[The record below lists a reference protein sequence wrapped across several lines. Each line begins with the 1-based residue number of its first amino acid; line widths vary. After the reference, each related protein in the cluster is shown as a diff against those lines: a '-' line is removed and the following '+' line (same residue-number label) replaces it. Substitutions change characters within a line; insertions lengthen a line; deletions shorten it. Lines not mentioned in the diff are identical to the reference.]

1 MLTDLLMALT
11 ITLSIEIL
19 FKLLFKI
26 SVADTL
32 VNWYE
37 KTKMF
42 VFLILII
49 LLSKVVLYLNNKVI
63 EEIRD
68 KEE

>member
-63 EEIRD
+63 EKIRD